1 MPNCQ
6 CMITGFLKY
15 IDDTS
20 KEVNMDGLDTFYYLL
35 QNNLSKIKSNLE
47 DHDQG
52 RVIIKRQG
60 FADGGFRSKNMNPVK
75 PTKKFIENFGYRE
88 LKKLRKRKKKNFLS
102 CLKAFPILKSVID
115 RLKL

>member
-1 MPNCQ
+1 
-6 CMITGFLKY
+6 MITGFLKY

-20 KEVNMDGLDTFYYLL
+20 KEVNMDGLDTFHYLL

-60 FADGGFRSKNMNPVK
+60 FADGEFRPKNMNPVK
-75 PTKKFIENFGYRE
+75 PTRKLIENFDYRE
-88 LKKLRKRKKKNFLS
+88 LRKLRKRKKKNFLS